1 MIVRTQIKEEIINRI
16 DCISDEM
23 LLELL
28 DFVKNLE
35 GKSKKDRII
44 SFSGIWKDM
53 DDDFFNDL
61 TTDLHER
68 RSKDIR

>member
-1 MIVRTQIKEEIINRI
+1 VIVRTQIKEEIINRI